1 MEGKEMEKR
10 EEDVS
15 QSEAATSTPRGGHVD
30 HTGPEGCSGRGSHGL
45 HTWWAM
51 HGLWP
56 CLPLARS
63 LTFFSRILGIRT
75 PILNP
80 FLDYKP

>member
-1 MEGKEMEKR
+1 MEKR

-15 QSEAATSTPRGGHVD
+15 QSEATMSAPRGGCVG

-45 HTWWAM
+45 HMWWAM

-75 PILNP
+75 LILNP
-80 FLDYKP
+80 FLDYEP

>member
-10 EEDVS
+10 EEDVN
-15 QSEAATSTPRGGHVD
+15 QSVAATSAPHGGRVGY
-30 HTGPEGCSGRGSHGL
+30 TGLEGCSSRGSHGL
-45 HTWWAM
+45 HTWWPM

-63 LTFFSRILGIRT
+63 SHVLQPYSGIRT
-75 PILNP
+75 PNSNP
-80 FLDYKP
+80 FLDYKL